1 MGSEN
6 YKTERK
12 MNRFQKWRR
21 RLSGAKK
28 EGNKNKEDTS
38 IEVTQRTSKHDRFFT
53 GTAKKITS
61 ENETN
66 REQVTGIEQENLTA

>member
-1 MGSEN
+1 MS
-6 YKTERK
+6 
-12 MNRFQKWRR
+12 RFQKWRR

-38 IEVTQRTSKHDRFFT
+38 IEVTQRSSKHDT
-53 GTAKKITS
+53 DSSQALQENITS

-66 REQVTGIEQENLTA
+66 SEQVTGTEQENLTA